1 MRNPPLVRSFVA
13 WSVPLLAIV
22 YVTADLPAQS
32 LAGSDPRPDLHL
44 YAAEDFGI
52 DPQGVT
58 YSRDIVPILQRSCQS
73 CHRPG
78 GVAPMS
84 FTSYEETRPWAAV
97 IRYKTAIRDRM
108 GAMPPFFLEKDI
120 GIQRFKYDPSLS
132 DAELA
137 MIQAWADNGAP
148 EGNPADLPPALVFD
162 ESNEWTIGVPD
173 LVVRGPAFTMEAVAP
188 DWWGNLGLV
197 PTGITEDRWVKA
209 VEVREVNNVGQAGET
224 STVGGRYIFHHQT
237 YSVGALNEDGDGL
250 VPGSSAG
257 WPIHEIGRNADIFP
271 DKAGR
276 LLPANAAIHLTAA
289 HLHANGR
296 ETTGH
301 LEFGFVFHPPG
312 YEPEYGRRGP
322 LLGNGTDIDVPPGAA
337 NQEFHSFT
345 VLNEH
350 TKIIAFEPHLHAP
363 GTRMCIEAI
372 WGFNHFTLNCV
383 GYDHNWVKQYVY
395 EDDAA
400 PLLPKG
406 TILHIIGFLDT
417 TEGNQN
423 LVDNRNWAGGGRRS
437 VSNMFIDL
445 GYSVQLTEEQ
455 FQAEMAE
462 RRAKMKDRNEYDVGC
477 PLCWAPPMGLFN
489 SPPAGEALG
498 GSQ

>member
-1 MRNPPLVRSFVA
+1 MQTAFSVRSPLY
-13 WSVPLLAIV
+13 WSVAVLGACLAS
-22 YVTADLPAQS
+22 AQLAAQS
-32 LAGSDPRPDLHL
+32 LAGSDPHPDLHL

-52 DPQGVT
+52 EPSAVT
-58 YSRDIVPILQRSCQS
+58 FNRDIVPILQRSCQS

-84 FTSYEETRPWAAV
+84 FTSYAEVRPWAEV

-120 GIQRFKYDPSLS
+120 GIQEFKYDPSLS

-137 MIQAWADNGAP
+137 TIQAWVDNGAP
-148 EGNPADLPPALVFD
+148 EGNPADLPPPVVFD
-162 ESNEWTIGVPD
+162 ESNDWTIGVPD
-173 LVVRGPAFTMEAVAP
+173 LVIRGPDFTMQGIAP
-188 DWWGNLGLV
+188 DWWGDLGV
-197 PTGITEDRWVKA
+197 IPTGLTEERWVKA
-209 VEVREVNNVGQAGET
+209 VEVREVNDVPSGGDA
-224 STVGGRYIFHHQT
+224 STVGGRYIFHHMT
-237 YSVGALNEDGDGL
+237 YSVGALNEGGTGL
-250 VPGSSAG
+250 EAGTSSS

-271 DKAGR
+271 EKAGR
-276 LLPANAAIHLTAA
+276 VMPANAAIHLRAG

-296 ETTGH
+296 ETTGY
-301 LEFGFVFHPPG
+301 LEFGFTFHPPG
-312 YEPEYGRRGP
+312 YVPEYSRRGP

-345 VLNEH
+345 VLDEH

-417 TEGNQN
+417 TAENQN

-477 PLCWAPPMGLFN
+477 PLCWAPPL
-489 SPPAGEALG
+489 EALVTPTSEAPG
-498 GSQ
+498 GVQ